1 MLRYQ
6 AIIDEQL
13 ESNIIERV
21 PPTGQRVFYMPRK
34 PVVRRDVNTTKVRIV
49 FDASAKPHPLASS
62 VNECMHTGPPLQP
75 HLWDIMIRA
84 RMSTNLFPADIRKE
98 FHQTGVKKED
108 RDTFRFLFNINGK
121 QEQFRL
127 ARVPFGAEA
136 SRFILGATLQ
146 LHYNQQPPEFDE
158 TIQALRDNTYI
169 DNLMNTS
176 SDIKGLEKLDSGK
189 QLRSW
194 KMQNFLFTNGNPTSK
209 N

>member
-1 MLRYQ
+1 MYAHRTASAATPLGHHDKSQ
-6 AIIDEQL
+6 
-13 ESNIIERV
+13 
-21 PPTGQRVFYMPRK
+21 
-34 PVVRRDVNTTKVRIV
+34 DVN
-49 FDASAKPHPLASS
+49 
-62 VNECMHTGPPLQP
+62 QP
-75 HLWDIMIRA
+75 FA
-84 RMSTNLFPADIRKE
+84 RRFQEK
-98 FHQTGVKKED
+98 FHQNSGVKKED

-121 QEQFRL
+121 QEQFRFP
-127 ARVPFGAEA
+127 RVPFVAEA
-136 SRFILGATLQ
+136 SPFILGATLQ